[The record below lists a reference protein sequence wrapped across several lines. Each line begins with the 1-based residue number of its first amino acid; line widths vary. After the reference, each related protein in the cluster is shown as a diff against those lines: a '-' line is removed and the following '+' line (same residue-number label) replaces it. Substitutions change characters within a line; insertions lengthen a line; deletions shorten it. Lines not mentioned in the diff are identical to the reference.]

1 MNYQDD
7 FKVTIDDTENR
18 MGQIQLEMRLGFVRK
33 VYGILSVQLLI
44 TTIFTLFSMYWTSW
58 KHFQMNH
65 IGLAW
70 IMIALTFILPII
82 IICCPGPMRQVP
94 QNYIVLFL
102 FTFAESYLVSFICA
116 MSKPQL
122 VFMAAFMTFCL
133 VVSLTIYAL
142 TTKTDFTMQGGLLF
156 IFGCAFGLFSLFG
169 LFTNNRIFH
178 IILCAGGIILF
189 GLYLIYD
196 TQLILGKQG
205 ESLDIDDY
213 ILGSFML
220 YTDIVYIFMRIL
232 ELLQLIQGGN
242 N

>member
-7 FKVTIDDTENR
+7 FKATIDDSDNR
-18 MGQIQLEMRLGFVRK
+18 VIEIQIGMRLGFIRK

-58 KHFQMNH
+58 KQFQMGH
-65 IGLAW
+65 IGIAW
-70 IMIALTFILPII
+70 IMIILTFVLPII
-82 IICCPGPMRQVP
+82 IICCPGSMRQVP

-102 FTFAESYLVSFICA
+102 FTFAESYLVSFVCA
-116 MSKPQL
+116 LTQPQL
-122 VFMAAFMTFCL
+122 VFMAAFMTFAL
-133 VVSLTIYAL
+133 VVSLTIYAM
-142 TTKTDFTMQGGLLF
+142 TTKTDFTIQGGLLF
-156 IFGCAFGLFSLFG
+156 ILGCAFCLFSIFG
-169 LFTNNRIFH
+169 LFTNNKIFH
-178 IILCAGGIILF
+178 IILCVGGIILF

-205 ESLDIDDY
+205 ESLDIEDY

-232 ELLQLIQGGN
+232 ELLQMLQGGN